1 MGVRYRELVA
11 EIREGVL
18 GEIAAGRVAKGR
30 EALDEGDPE
39 RALHLLRD
47 LILSPETPPR
57 YREEAAEGIAVAI
70 RSYALGADPAFEG
83 VTVAAGEVTVERWA
97 GPRARE
103 LSRLLSLA
111 LSLARTASGNG
122 PGPAESVA
130 GGAVP
135 RVVHV
140 VRELERPSGKFIDGN
155 DGLHWVFE
163 RGFVLRLLSGMDEG
177 TFEDGIPALLACRL
191 LRDASFPDEKLS
203 IERQF
208 SAAVKGTLEAYRF
221 YQALPEQTRKRM
233 AEAYE
238 RHPPADPLFR
248 LFASLE
254 TEGNPARASHMIRN
268 ATART
273 HSYRHVRYPDTS
285 LAGKVVVIT
294 GGGTGMGRSL
304 ALEAARRGGNVVITG
319 RRPAPL
325 IETKADMDD
334 LIRHLGLTNQTLFV
348 QGDVSDPKYV
358 GEMFEQIEK
367 GFGRIDVLYNN
378 AGVSGPVVFGS
389 AYEEGHFDEYRE
401 AVNVHLTGSWMASLE
416 AARIMEG
423 QPGGGT
429 IVMVGTFYSES
440 IHHHVLH
447 AYPGRLPYTS
457 AQSAKLALGDYL
469 AWALAGK
476 MISVLSLNPSAVSTE
491 RIQRGSG
498 VFDKGS
504 KARAR
509 IGRTVPPEALERDTL
524 DRTVGRAFVDP
535 RDFAA
540 LALEVV
546 EGPFRRTI
554 GGVRLPM
561 GGVTYEQPPGVFPSP
576 AALSRYPDLVGKVA
590 LLVVGE
596 ALSGD
601 VPLIEASAAAL
612 ARAGAAV
619 ILSGSRVEILEPIAL
634 KINARGGEGTAT
646 VSPVNLSH
654 PAQVQELF
662 DGLPRVDLL
671 LYFTG
676 SVDWKRPLTDLPH
689 DEWTARVDR
698 FGLIPR
704 FLCWQAERRM
714 DRDGTDGTIVLVGPD
729 LSGVPT
735 IRERNLVQVFQ
746 AMLRPAVATEAME
759 RALMRKAGAEGTA
772 PGPVANVNI
781 GLVLPGRTDGRNRQ
795 ARPEAAAASVLW
807 FLDDGKR
814 VSGAVLLPDEQNA
827 IAALPPD
834 PVEIPGTASGK
845 VAVVTGGIRN
855 LGKEISLRLAS
866 EKATVVIGSRYPP
879 TGSRDPGEAEKAR
892 GELAAA
898 DIVLTRMRRSG
909 GRALWVNTD
918 IARRG
923 SARALLSEARNRF
936 GRVDLL
942 VNNAGAG
949 GNFSR
954 VGEVMRE
961 HRENFSAVLAANF
974 LGPWEAIVAAREIFR
989 TQPGGGSIVSVS
1001 THYADHPYLFRTIYT
1016 VSKIL
1021 LKALTKASRAELA
1034 ADGISVTDVAPT
1046 LIAGPR
1052 MEWVMRNYATKFS
1065 AGFDDFPDLS
1075 PTARKVLTE
1084 PFLRSF
1090 DGALSAEERKAA
1102 SISFLAVLR
1111 AQKIPKDARGRIDAW
1126 YGRIGEWF
1134 RSTVPAAPPGN
1145 EEVAE
1150 AVLFAAKDG
1159 RFLENPFLAITTLPE
1174 FSSFPPLA
1182 EAGKVLSRGE
1192 PGTLVST
1199 GGAGALHRR
1208 LHETLSGE
1216 GARLTSV
1223 SDAELPDG
1231 QARISRPPADR
1242 AGKGA
1247 RDRTQETQQRAMDL
1261 SDPRV
1266 VEPWLDNALVGA
1278 PPPAFVVLIV
1288 GATGD
1293 GKGVLDGSGEDRL
1306 RFVGNV
1312 RKTVTLFAESARAVR
1327 DGGHLV
1333 VVGPPVTNGEGELM
1347 LAALRQTVRTFLAE
1361 QHFLPAAKTIRVSLL
1376 GGAASGAARE
1386 TEREVIAILE
1396 GTQPPRIAPVPVGYP
1411 RP

>member
-1 MGVRYRELVA
+1 MA
-11 EIREGVL
+11 EGNL
-18 GEIAAGRVAKGR
+18 GE
-30 EALDEGDPE
+30 
-39 RALHLLRD
+39 
-47 LILSPETPPR
+47 
-57 YREEAAEGIAVAI
+57 
-70 RSYALGADPAFEG
+70 
-83 VTVAAGEVTVERWA
+83 
-97 GPRARE
+97 
-103 LSRLLSLA
+103 
-111 LSLARTASGNG
+111 
-122 PGPAESVA
+122 
-130 GGAVP
+130 
-135 RVVHV
+135 
-140 VRELERPSGKFIDGN
+140 
-155 DGLHWVFE
+155 
-163 RGFVLRLLSGMDEG
+163 
-177 TFEDGIPALLACRL
+177 GIPALLACRL

-221 YQALPEQTRKRM
+221 FQSLPGETRKQM
-233 AEAYE
+233 AETFE

-268 ATART
+268 TTART
-273 HSYRHVRYPDTS
+273 HSYRHVRYPDTA

-325 IETKADMDD
+325 LETKADMDD
-334 LIRHLGLTNQTLFV
+334 LIRHLGLTNQALFV

-358 GEMFEQIEK
+358 GEMFEQIERE
-367 GFGRIDVLYNN
+367 FGRIDVLYNN

-423 QPGGGT
+423 QQGGGT

-476 MISVLSLNPSAVSTE
+476 KISVLSLNPSAVSTE

-509 IGRTVPPEALERDTL
+509 IGRNVSPEELERDTL
-524 DRTVGRAFVDP
+524 DRTVGHAFVDP

-546 EGPFRRTI
+546 EGAFRRTM

-576 AALSRYPDLVGKVA
+576 ASLSRYPDLVAKVA

-601 VPLIEASAAAL
+601 VPLIESSAAAL

-619 ILSGSRVEILEPIAL
+619 VLSGGRPEILEPIAL
-634 KINARGGEGTAT
+634 RINARGGEGTAT

-676 SVDWKRPLTDLPH
+676 SVDWKRPLTNLPH
-689 DEWTARVDR
+689 DEWTARVER

-746 AMLRPAVATEAME
+746 SMLRPAVATEAME
-759 RALMRKAGAEGTA
+759 RALMRKAKTEGTA
-772 PGPVANVNI
+772 PGPVADVNI

-795 ARPEAAAASVLW
+795 ARPEATASSVLW
-807 FLDDGKR
+807 FLDEGKR

-834 PVEIPGTASGK
+834 PVELPGTASGK

-855 LGKEISLRLAS
+855 LGKEISLRLAA
-866 EKATVVIGSRYPP
+866 ERATVVIGSRYPP
-879 TGSRDPGEAEKAR
+879 TGSQDPGEAEKAR

-898 DIVLTRMRRSG
+898 DVVLTRMRRSG
-909 GRALWVNTD
+909 GRALWVHTD
-918 IARRG
+918 VARPG
-923 SARALLSEARNRF
+923 SVRALLSEARNRF

-954 VGEVMRE
+954 VGEVMRD

-974 LGPWEAIVAAREIFR
+974 LGPWEAIVAAREILR
-989 TQPGGGSIVSVS
+989 TQPGGGSIVNVS

-1021 LKALTKASRAELA
+1021 LKALTKAARADLA
-1034 ADGISVTDVAPT
+1034 ADGISIADVAPT

-1065 AGFDDFPDLS
+1065 AGFDDFTGLS
-1075 PTARKVLTE
+1075 PAARKVLTE

-1090 DGALSAEERKAA
+1090 DGSLSAGERGAA
-1102 SISFLAVLR
+1102 SVAFLVALR
-1111 AQKIPKDARGRIDAW
+1111 AQKMSKGARERIEAW

-1159 RFLENPFLAITTLPE
+1159 RFLENPFLAITPLPP
-1174 FSSFPPLA
+1174 FSSFPPSQGA
-1182 EAGKVLSRGE
+1182 RRVLSGGE
-1192 PGTLVST
+1192 PGTMVST
-1199 GGAGALHRR
+1199 GDAGALHRR
-1208 LHETLSGE
+1208 LHEALSE
-1216 GARLTSV
+1216 KGARVTSLT
-1223 SDAELPDG
+1223 DAELPDG
-1231 QARISRPPADR
+1231 QARISRPAADR
-1242 AGKGA
+1242 AEKGA
-1247 RDRTQETQQRAMDL
+1247 RGRAQETQQRALDL

-1266 VEPWLDNALVGA
+1266 IEPWLDNALVGA
-1278 PPPAFVVLIV
+1278 PSPAFIVVIV
-1288 GATGD
+1288 GAAAG

-1306 RFVGNV
+1306 RFLGNV
-1312 RKTVTLFAESARAVR
+1312 RKAVTLFAESARAVR

-1333 VVGPPVTNGEGELM
+1333 VVGPPETTGEGQLM

-1361 QHFLPAAKTIRVSLL
+1361 QHFLPAAKTVRVSLL
-1376 GGAASGAARE
+1376 AGPASGAERE
-1386 TEREVIAILE
+1386 TEREAIAILE
-1396 GTQPPRIAPVPVGYP
+1396 GAQPPRVTPVPVGYV